1 MARISVGRRDLLATD
16 DDLKVL
22 LEGLLGRTDPGARA
36 ECTLPLD
43 VVETATAIELVM
55 DLPGVAVEDV
65 SVQYIDNTL
74 VVMGRKRH
82 ASCGHSGAA
91 FHLVERT
98 FGRFVRAV
106 RITGAYDAGRADV
119 TLRAGEL
126 RVTLPR
132 IKERRGTEFRIPVRG
147 E

>member
-1 MARISVGRRDLLATD
+1 LLD
-16 DDLKVL
+16 
-22 LEGLLGRTDPGARA
+22 RTDPGARA

-43 VVETATAIELVM
+43 VVETATTIELMM
-55 DLPGVAVEDV
+55 DLPGVAADDL
-65 SVQYIDNTL
+65 SVRYIDNTL
-74 VVMGRKRH
+74 VIVGRKRP
-82 ASCGHSGAA
+82 ASCEHSGAA

-106 RITGAYDAGRADV
+106 RITGAYDAGRASA
-119 TLRAGEL
+119 TLRSGEL

-132 IKERRGTEFRIPVRG
+132 IEERRGAELRIAVRA